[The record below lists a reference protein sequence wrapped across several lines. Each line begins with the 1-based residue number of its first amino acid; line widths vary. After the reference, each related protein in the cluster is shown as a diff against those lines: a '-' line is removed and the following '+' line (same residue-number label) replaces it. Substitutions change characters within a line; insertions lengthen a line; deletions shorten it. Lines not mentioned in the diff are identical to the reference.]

1 MSEAI
6 EDAGGA
12 PAGADET
19 QATATPNKA
28 LRHDGEEI
36 TTLREAATVFF
47 SKPGPRR
54 TAAYAASAWAARIA
68 LGKPRFADV
77 ATCATVAAWW
87 PLQEWLAHKYLL
99 HLEPREGRSDP
110 LFARRHRAHHVEPR
124 EIDLTLLP
132 PEILDAAMP
141 ANVALW
147 LLLLGPKR
155 TAVTG
160 IAAYS
165 TMALL
170 YEWTHFLVHTGYK
183 PKSALAKK
191 IRRYHRLHHYRS
203 EDHWL
208 GFTMPWVDEV
218 LGTAP
223 DPRTVPFSKTA
234 RDLFGLRA
242 KAARA
247 EEASGPTRFEG

>member
-1 MSEAI
+1 MNRALHEDGEAI
-6 EDAGGA
+6 
-12 PAGADET
+12 T
-19 QATATPNKA
+19 S
-28 LRHDGEEI
+28 LH
-36 TTLREAATVFF
+36 EAARVFF
-47 SKPGPRR
+47 DKPGPRR
-54 TAAYAASAWAARIA
+54 IAAYAGTAWAARLA
-68 LGKPRFADV
+68 LGRPRAADL
-77 ATCATVAAWW
+77 ATCAAVAAWW
-87 PLQEWLAHKYLL
+87 PFQEWLAHKHLL
-99 HLEPREGRSDP
+99 HLEPQEGRVDP
-110 LFARRHRAHHVEPR
+110 LFAQRHRAHHEEPR

-132 PEILDAAMP
+132 KEVLEAAMP

-147 LLLLGPKR
+147 VGALGLSR

-183 PKSALAKK
+183 PKSELAKK

-203 EDHWL
+203 EEHWL
-208 GFTMPWVDEV
+208 GFTLPWVDEL

-223 DPRTVPFSKTA
+223 DPRSVPFSKTA

-242 KAARA
+242 KEEARA
-247 EEASGPTRFEG
+247 ENA

>member
-1 MSEAI
+1 MSGVEETDGRRGASEAAGT
-6 EDAGGA
+6 DAKKRA
-12 PAGADET
+12 IRE
-19 QATATPNKA
+19 
-28 LRHDGEEI
+28 DGEEL
-36 TTLREAATVFF
+36 TTLGDALRTFF

-54 TAAYAASAWAARIA
+54 MAAYTATAWAARIA
-68 LGKPRFADV
+68 LGRPRVADA
-77 ATCATVAAWW
+77 ATCATVFAWW
-87 PLQEWLAHKYLL
+87 PLQEWLAHKHLL
-99 HLEPREGRSDP
+99 HLEPREGGTDP
-110 LFARRHRAHHVEPR
+110 LFAQRHRAHHVEPR

-132 PEILDAAMP
+132 KAVLDTAMP

-147 LLLLGPKR
+147 LLLLGPSR

-165 TMALL
+165 TMALV
-170 YEWTHFLVHTGYK
+170 YEWTHFIVHTGYK
-183 PKSALAKK
+183 PKSELGKK

-208 GFTMPWVDEV
+208 GFTLPWIDEV

-223 DPRTVPFSKTA
+223 DPRSVPFSKTA

-242 KAARA
+242 KA
-247 EEASGPTRFEG
+247 TRTDDDV